1 MPASAVFP
9 VVAEYKSFTPW
20 GVYLWLELT
29 FTTQTD
35 DASTRSTEAW
45 AVLRTWIIDSPAI
58 RRNGRIHAVRN
69 IEICYLSSLGVCAR
83 GDSSH
88 KYTQWHCKVW
98 SCCSLLPRNRPHRQ
112 ASAVHSMRMSVDI
125 LAQRLEL
132 PVWRELPL
140 KFRVWTRNIWHF
152 SELSEVSE
160 HHFRLQAHSWAG
172 RVP

>member
-45 AVLRTWIIDSPAI
+45 VVLRTCIIDSPAI

-69 IEICYLSSLGVCAR
+69 VKNLLSFEPRSLSSRWLKPQIYTVALQGV
-83 GDSSH
+83 
-88 KYTQWHCKVW
+88 K
-98 SCCSLLPRNRPHRQ
+98 LLF
-112 ASAVHSMRMSVDI
+112 SATKEK
-125 LAQRLEL
+125 A
-132 PVWRELPL
+132 
-140 KFRVWTRNIWHF
+140 
-152 SELSEVSE
+152 
-160 HHFRLQAHSWAG
+160 A
-172 RVP
+172 